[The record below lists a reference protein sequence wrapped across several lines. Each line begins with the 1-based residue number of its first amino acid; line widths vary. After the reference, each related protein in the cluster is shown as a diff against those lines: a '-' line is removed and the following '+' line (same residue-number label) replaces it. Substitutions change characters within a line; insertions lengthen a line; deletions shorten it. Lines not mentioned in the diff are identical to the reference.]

1 MENLTITEGIRSK
14 MLSSMKWLQFLTILS
29 CIGVAILLFIALIM
43 FALGNIV
50 EEPRLSGLSGGLL
63 GCIYLIVAAIY
74 IYPIK
79 KCFDLISNTR
89 KAMIEDSQ
97 VGLEESANNLH
108 AILKFCG
115 ILAII
120 AICLYFLIF
129 VGAIIV
135 GISVAL

>member
-29 CIGVAILLFIALIM
+29 CIGVAILLFIALVM

-50 EEPRLSGLSGGLL
+50 EEPGLSGLSGGLL
-63 GCIYLIVAAIY
+63 GSIYLIIAAIY

-79 KCFDLISNTR
+79 KHFDLISNTR

-135 GISVAL
+135 GISAAL